1 MKEFFVFGLLVVFAL
16 VFGVF
21 ETGTLSHA
29 QVNDVKDWQ
38 GTLSEDNKY
47 CLKNMKEIFA
57 EERSMGINVNH
68 DLRFQKRSNMR
79 TSVAYYKQFEYVC
92 QCTGG
97 IAPTDHVCPSQT
109 LIVPSELIRRMEIHD
124 NDDIGDLNNDG
135 VIDDEDVRVLV
146 DDYYQDLNNEDIEI
160 IIEEYDF
167 SGCVTTSCY
176 WGKGMYYESIKMWF
190 KNLVR
195 F

>member
-1 MKEFFVFGLLVVFAL
+1 MSIMIYDFKKGQICVLLLHIISNLNMFV
-16 VFGVF
+16 
-21 ETGTLSHA
+21 
-29 QVNDVKDWQ
+29 
-38 GTLSEDNKY
+38 
-47 CLKNMKEIFA
+47 
-57 EERSMGINVNH
+57 NVRGE
-68 DLRFQKRSNMR
+68 LTQ
-79 TSVAYYKQFEYVC
+79 
-92 QCTGG
+92 
-97 IAPTDHVCPSQT
+97 TDHVCPSQT

-190 KNLVR
+190 QNLVR